1 MGNYARRM
9 YIYTSSKPQ
18 VLPTGGGESSARSLR
33 MADGSARVSGSR
45 ILSSFRSCRKSEPDT
60 AGFPSLPSRET
71 PLAFREQRDRLPAV
85 SAPEVD
91 RYLLPERVP
100 RSGIHS
106 RPRCDT
112 RSVPPELRAC
122 V

>member
-1 MGNYARRM
+1 MHEEC
-9 YIYTSSKPQ
+9 IYTHPPSRKCCPR
-18 VLPTGGGESSARSLR
+18 GGGESSALSLR
-33 MADGSARVSGSR
+33 MPDGSATVSGLR
-45 ILSSFRSCRKSEPDT
+45 RPSSFRSCRKSEPDS
-60 AGFPSLPSRET
+60 AGFPYLPSRET
-71 PLAFREQRDRLPAV
+71 PLAFRGQRDRLPAV

-112 RSVPPELRAC
+112 RSVLPE
-122 V
+122 